1 MRSRSLSF
9 GTYVAALFGL
19 ASCAF
24 IQPTEEVIVPLDVNG
39 AAAHIQV
46 WGNTTSE
53 GRYEVAVTTKLG
65 SAQHE
70 LWENWGPARRASLYL
85 SLDDRL

>member
-9 GTYVAALFGL
+9 GAYIAALLGL

-24 IQPTEEVIVPLDVNG
+24 FRPAEEVIVPLDVNG

-53 GRYEVAVTTKLG
+53 GAGMKL
-65 SAQHE
+65 S
-70 LWENWGPARRASLYL
+70 
-85 SLDDRL
+85 